1 MALSRRIARPLLASI
16 FVVGGL
22 DAVRNP
28 AGKAKKAQVVT
39 EPLRERAGT
48 AALDTE
54 AMVRVN
60 GGVQIVG
67 GVLLATGKVRRL
79 ACLALMGSI
88 IPTTYAGHRFWEEAD
103 PTTRSQQKMH
113 FLKNLGLLG
122 GLILAAVDT
131 EGEPSLGWRAKRRFR
146 HIEGAMSTGRS
157 HARAPDAEGK
167 SKALSSKTS
176 KLGRRKIRE
185 ARVAGR
191 RARRRVSA
199 AGFDPAQKLADTRE
213 GLRNVHDAV
222 TDVVRESSGGS
233 AHVVQ
238 QATALVTKAARQLEP
253 LAESTAHSGMEL
265 TKETLSKLS
274 EQGQVAARVLDAH
287 KPSPKMS

>member
-22 DAVRNP
+22 EAVRNP

-54 AMVRVN
+54 TMVRVN
-60 GGVQIVG
+60 GGVQIVA

-79 ACLALMGSI
+79 ACLALIGSI

-103 PTTRSQQKMH
+103 PTTRSQQKIH

-146 HIEGAMSTGRS
+146 HIEGAMSTGL
-157 HARAPDAEGK
+157 HARAPDAEGQ
-167 SKALSSKTS
+167 SKALSSNAS

-185 ARVAGR
+185 AHVVGR

-265 TKETLSKLS
+265 TKGALSKIS
-274 EQGQVAARVLDAH
+274 EQGQVAARALDAH